1 MVSPCPYCYVDRT
14 FPPALQNMSSGSCYA
29 MIAEMKA
36 NPSEKEK
43 EKQESI
49 VESPEYS
56 VYSDFIDHF
65 NTLDVRMTRL
75 SKYFEMKYEK

>member
-1 MVSPCPYCYVDRT
+1 
-14 FPPALQNMSSGSCYA
+14 